1 MSDVVVLPLR
11 ERAFR
16 WLMLAASVALHATAM
31 VVFRLKTEVDVPR
44 FRERTRLQAMVP
56 SLERADRLRPTLT
69 AAELFDSSLMAL
81 PSGPG
86 FSGRLW
92 QRGAPPMRRVADVS
106 LEPVFLEA
114 PPPPAWVDLAPQPPL
129 VEAVKAR
136 PIPRAEWLEEPDES
150 TPRVALTATT
160 SVYWVSGP
168 LASRMVRF
176 VPSLPT
182 LPQPVV
188 VRATVMR
195 VAVDPLG
202 TVRHV
207 IRERGSG
214 DDEADAR
221 AERWLRQVRWEP
233 LTSESSDKD
242 WTWGIVRVLWAVSAP
257 EERGGAAP

>member
-31 VVFRLKTEVDVPR
+31 VVFRLQGEVDVPR
-44 FRERTRLQAMVP
+44 FRERTRLQAIVP
-56 SLERADRLRPTLT
+56 SLERNDRLQPTLT

-92 QRGAPPMRRVADVS
+92 QRGAPPTRRVADVS

-150 TPRVALTATT
+150 TPRVALAATT
-160 SVYWVSGP
+160 SVYRVSGP

-176 VPSLPT
+176 APSLPV

-202 TVRHV
+202 TARHV
-207 IRERGSG
+207 VRERGSG
-214 DDEADAR
+214 NDEADAR

-233 LTSESSDKD
+233 VSDETAESD
-242 WTWGIVRVLWAVSAP
+242 WTWGIVRIMW
-257 EERGGAAP
+257 AAPAAGNGGSTAP